1 MYLSGKIKSLKF
13 SFTLTIVQNKKHLK
27 NLFYALLLILSSCS
41 SSEKFTLKK
50 EGSDIILNG
59 PVEKSY
65 LNNSKLFPWFY
76 YGYKAYQPKDSI
88 LNLLKP
94 EVSKLGF
101 LIFAGSWCGDTQK
114 EIPAFY
120 KVADLIGVKD
130 NQIQLIMVDRNKQT
144 HFIKTSVLGIKPVP
158 CIIIYKDS
166 VEIGRFIES
175 SKLSMEED
183 LYQIINQH

>member
-1 MYLSGKIKSLKF
+1 LYLSGKIKSLKF

-65 LNNSKLFPWFY
+65 LNNPKLFPWFY

>member
-1 MYLSGKIKSLKF
+1 M
-13 SFTLTIVQNKKHLK
+13 K
-27 NLFYALLLILSSCS
+27 NIFYFLIILISSCVS
-41 SSEKFTLKK
+41 SNKFTLKK

-65 LNNSKLFPWFY
+65 LNNPKQFPWFY
-76 YGYKAYQPKDSI
+76 YGYQAYQPKDSI
-88 LNLLKP
+88 INLLKP
-94 EVSKLGF
+94 EASKLGF

-120 KVADLIGVKD
+120 KVADLMGVKVH
-130 NQIQLIMVDRNKQT
+130 QIQLIMVDRNKQT
-144 HFIKTSVLGIKPVP
+144 HFMKTSVLGIKPVP

-175 SKLSMEED
+175 SKISMEVD
-183 LYQIINQH
+183 LLKIIKPNSR

>member
-1 MYLSGKIKSLKF
+1 
-13 SFTLTIVQNKKHLK
+13 LK
-27 NLFYALLLILSSCS
+27 NIFYTFLVLITSCVS
-41 SSEKFTLKK
+41 ANKFTIKK

-65 LNNSKLFPWFY
+65 LNNPKQFPWFY
-76 YGYKAYQPKDSI
+76 YGYQAYQPKDSVV
-88 LNLLKP
+88 NLLKS
-94 EVSKLGF
+94 EASKLGF

-114 EIPAFY
+114 ELPAFY
-120 KVADLIGVKD
+120 KVVDLMGVKD

-144 HFIKTSVLGIKPVP
+144 NFMKTSVLGIKPVP

-175 SKLSMEED
+175 SKISVEED
-183 LYQIINQH
+183 LYNIIKPISH